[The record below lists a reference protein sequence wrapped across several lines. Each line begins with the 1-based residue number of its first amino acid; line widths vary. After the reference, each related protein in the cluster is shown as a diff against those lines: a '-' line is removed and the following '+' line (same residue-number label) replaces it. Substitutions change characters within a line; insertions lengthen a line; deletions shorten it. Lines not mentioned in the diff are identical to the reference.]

1 MPSRSI
7 NIRKFGAVASL
18 ACMSV
23 LGAFAFGGCA
33 THKRVAQ
40 APAPAPVLTPPTPDI
55 RPMTIA
61 PDTDASPPQEIAVVA
76 PPSVPTSTTAPALN
90 IPPAAAAPPPRRT
103 PAPVATAEN
112 NEQDAAAHPPAPHI
126 APQLSPGDQQAFQK
140 RIDDYSAVAEKNL
153 QSASNR
159 QLNPTQQDLAGK
171 IRSFLDQARDAGKA
185 GDWARAENL
194 AQKAR
199 ELSDELVNS
208 L

>member
-7 NIRKFGAVASL
+7 NIRKFGVVATL
-18 ACMSV
+18 VCMSA
-23 LGAFAFGGCA
+23 LGAFALGGCA
-33 THKRVAQ
+33 AHKQVTQ
-40 APAPAPVLTPPTPDI
+40 APAPVLTPPTRDV

-76 PPSVPTSTTAPALN
+76 PPAVPTSTAAPSLN

-112 NEQDAAAHPPAPHI
+112 NEQDAASHPPAPHI